1 MNPMRRLARLLSVA
15 FLVSALVLLAACAER
30 GVRREINPPR
40 ASVQEL
46 AVQPDGQWRLSV
58 RLQNFSNVAT
68 TFVDVDAA
76 LDLGGQSAGQVRAQP
91 ALVVGPNSAE
101 VVTVVLAPSAAAKTA
116 VASSLAGGRAVRY
129 RLAGRIRTQD
139 PDGNHAFEYDSSLNP
154 VPGLD
159 GVLR

>member
-1 MNPMRRLARLLSVA
+1 MRRFARLPSFVVFLCAVA
-15 FLVSALVLLAACAER
+15 LLAACGQR

-46 AVQPDGQWRLSV
+46 AVQADGQWKLSV

-76 LDLGGQSAGQVRAQP
+76 LDMGGQAAGPVRAQP
-91 ALVVGPNSAE
+91 GLVVGPNSAD
-101 VVTVVLAPSAAAKTA
+101 VVTVVLAPSAAAKAA
-116 VASSLAGGRAVRY
+116 VASSLSGGRGVRY
-129 RLAGRIRTQD
+129 RLAGRIRTRD
-139 PDGNHAFEYDSSLNP
+139 PDGNHPFDYDSTLDP